1 MFEGVR
7 SRSVTEIERVV
18 LHIYTQNTRHGG
30 GGGGGDGGGGGG
42 GSGGDCGAAGGGGEG
57 GWRTTGQLE

>member
-18 LHIYTQNTRHGG
+18 LDIYTQNMRHGG
-30 GGGGGDGGGGGG
+30 GGGEGGGGG
-42 GSGGDCGAAGGGGEG
+42 
-57 GWRTTGQLE
+57 WRRHGMELPVN